1 MHWFNY
7 VWIVPIAI
15 ALLVWAYFSICD
27 VIATI
32 RDYIAE
38 KEAGDEC
45 GLLTFLDDWLE
56 DYTKGFFATIAFVL
70 MLSSFIS
77 FVWNCIP
84 AE

>member
-15 ALLVWAYFSICD
+15 ALLVWAYLSIRD
-27 VIATI
+27 VIATVREYI
-32 RDYIAE
+32 KEPENDILTYMDDY
-38 KEAGDEC
+38 
-45 GLLTFLDDWLE
+45 LE
-56 DYTKGFFATIAFVL
+56 EYTKGFFATIVFVL